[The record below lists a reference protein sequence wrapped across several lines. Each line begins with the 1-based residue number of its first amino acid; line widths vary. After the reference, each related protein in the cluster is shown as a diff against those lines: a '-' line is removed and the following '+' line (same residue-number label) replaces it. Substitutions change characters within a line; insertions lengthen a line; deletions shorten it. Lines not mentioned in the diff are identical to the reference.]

1 MLELRFNPFLVF
13 KESKSPAG
21 LYARKRWLG
30 EADTLLWKKDFNDT
44 KNSLMA
50 EQTADGSW
58 NASTLESIIRLF
70 GLHLTVRNPTEEIQR
85 ALNWLIHNALHR
97 ASTDNLCSGS
107 VVHPH
112 ELNDL
117 PFTSGQT
124 HLLETCATL
133 FLATIFGRG
142 YEPLIMSHYRTIA
155 GLIAD
160 YQEYLFPNWSDTN
173 NILRALVV
181 HPQFSE
187 SEATAIL
194 VEYLGKL
201 QNQEGFW
208 PSQVPFYQTFNAL
221 AHLTTA
227 LSGEQLRKAV
237 MALYNSQNE
246 EGTWGRE
253 DREWNTFLTVHALK
267 NMGCLLNGKG

>member
-1 MLELRFNPFLVF
+1 MLELRFNPFLFF
-13 KESKSPAG
+13 KGSKSPAG

-44 KNSLMA
+44 KNSLMD
-50 EQTADGSW
+50 EQAADGSW
-58 NASTLESIIRLF
+58 NTSTLESIKRLF

-85 ALNWLIHNALHR
+85 ALDWLINKALHR
-97 ASTDNLCSGS
+97 ASPDNLCSGS
-107 VVHPH
+107 VVHSH

-124 HLLETCATL
+124 HLLESCATL

-142 YEPLIMSHYRTIA
+142 YEPLIMSHYRIIV
-155 GLIAD
+155 GLITD
-160 YQEYLFPNWSDTN
+160 YEEYLFHNWSDTN

-187 SEATAIL
+187 SEATTML
-194 VEYLGKL
+194 VEYLGKI
-201 QNQEGFW
+201 QNQQGFW
-208 PSQVPFYQTFNAL
+208 PNQVPFYQTFNAF
-221 AHLTTA
+221 AHLPPA
-227 LSGEQLRKAV
+227 LSGEQLTKAGMV
-237 MALYNSQNE
+237 LYNSQNE
-246 EGTWGRE
+246 DGTWGRE

-267 NMGCLLNGKG
+267 NIG